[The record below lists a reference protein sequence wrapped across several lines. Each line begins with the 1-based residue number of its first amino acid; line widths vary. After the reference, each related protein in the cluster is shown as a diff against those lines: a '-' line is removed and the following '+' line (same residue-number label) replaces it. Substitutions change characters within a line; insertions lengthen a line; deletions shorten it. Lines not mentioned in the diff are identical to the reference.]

1 MNQNPPR
8 ILVVRLGAMGDIVH
22 ALPAVASL
30 KQGFPGSHLTWAI
43 EPQWAA
49 LLEGNPFVDRVILLR
64 RRDAAGLLESLR
76 QLRSAPFDFA
86 VDFQGLLKSAVVAAA
101 ARPERIFGWDR
112 GQLREAAAGVFYTH
126 RVSSAAAHVVD
137 RNLDLA
143 AAAGATHPLRV
154 FPLPPGQSEAPLP
167 EGDFVLASPMAGW
180 RAKQW
185 PLENYLTLGGLLLRE
200 CKLPLVLNGPP
211 GSLYGLTDESPLR
224 TRNPGVYPT
233 LPPND
238 SLASG
243 AGAPVFGSE
252 TDSACQPAFSG
263 IPAAPPET
271 ADRSLRSRL
280 RRVLSEPRPKG
291 ADAVWPHASG
301 LPGLI
306 DATRRAAA
314 VVGVDSGPMHLAAA
328 LGKPGVA
335 LFGPTDP
342 ARNGPYGG
350 SLRVLRWPSAV
361 TTYKRFDEIDESM
374 RHIAPEEVFESLR
387 AALES
392 ARGDSVCSHR

>member
-1 MNQNPPR
+1 MTQNPPR

-30 KQGFPGSHLTWAI
+30 KQGLPGSHLTWVI

-49 LLEGNPFVDRVILLR
+49 LLEGNPFVDRVILLHR
-64 RRDAAGLLESLR
+64 RSASGVLASLR
-76 QLRSAPFDFA
+76 ELRSATFDFA

-126 RVSSAAAHVVD
+126 RASSAAAHVVD

-143 AAAGATHPLRV
+143 AAAGAGQAFRV
-154 FPLPPGQSEAPLP
+154 FPLPAGRP
-167 EGDFVLASPMAGW
+167 EGALPGGPFVLASPMAGW

-185 PLENYLTLGGLLLRE
+185 PLENYLALGGLLKRE
-200 CKLPLVLNGPP
+200 CNLPLVLN
-211 GSLYGLTDESPLR
+211 
-224 TRNPGVYPT
+224 
-233 LPPND
+233 
-238 SLASG
+238 
-243 AGAPVFGSE
+243 AP
-252 TDSACQPAFSG
+252 
-263 IPAAPPET
+263 PAAALGHE
-271 ADRSLRSRL
+271 
-280 RRVLSEPRPKG
+280 E
-291 ADAVWPHASG
+291 AVWPHACGLSG
-301 LPGLI
+301 LV

-342 ARNGPYGG
+342 ARNGPYGD
-350 SLRVLRWPSAV
+350 SLRVLRWSGAV
-361 TTYKRFDEIDESM
+361 TTYKRLDAIDESM
-374 RHIAPEEVFESLR
+374 RRITPEEVVESLR
-387 AALES
+387 AALGC
-392 ARGDSVCSHR
+392 ARGSSGCVAE

>member
-1 MNQNPPR
+1 LNQNPPR

-30 KQGFPGSHLTWAI
+30 KQGFPGAHLTWVI

-49 LLEGNPFVDRVILLR
+49 LLEANPFVDRVILLH
-64 RRDAAGLLESLR
+64 RRDAAGLLASWRE
-76 QLRSAPFDFA
+76 LRSAPFDFA

-112 GQLREAAAGVFYTH
+112 GQLREAAAGVFYT
-126 RVSSAAAHVVD
+126 RRASSTAAHVVD

-143 AAAGATHPLRV
+143 AAAGAAHAVRV
-154 FPLPPGQSEAPLP
+154 FPLPAGRPEAPLP
-167 EGDFVLASPMAGW
+167 DGAFVLASPMAGW
-180 RAKQW
+180 PAKQW
-185 PLENYLTLGGLLLRE
+185 PLENYLALAGLLLRE
-200 CKLPLVLNGPP
+200 LRIPLVLNVPEIERMC
-211 GSLYGLTDESPLR
+211 GLTGESAC
-224 TRNPGVYPT
+224 PT
-233 LPPND
+233 LPTLSPEPQ
-238 SLASG
+238 AGG
-243 AGAPVFGSE
+243 AGA
-252 TDSACQPAFSG
+252 SACQPAAPQL
-263 IPAAPPET
+263 PAAAGRT
-271 ADRSLRSRL
+271 
-280 RRVLSEPRPKG
+280 G
-291 ADAVWPHASG
+291 VWPHACG

-350 SLRVLRWPSAV
+350 SLRVLRWPGAV
-361 TTYKRFDEIDESM
+361 TSYKRFDEIDESM
-374 RHIAPEEVFESLR
+374 RRITPEEVFESLR

-392 ARGDSVCSHR
+392 AHGDSGCSHR